1 MPATNPFGKTGTGV
15 IIADCRLMIYDF
27 KPKKINNLKSKIPM
41 SIIQEFLRYN
51 RQTILPEIGYEGQ
64 EKLKKTKVL
73 VIGAGGLGCP
83 ILQYI
88 ATAGVGFIGI
98 MDFDTIEIH
107 NLHRQVLYTENEI
120 GQQKA
125 VVAKEIV
132 SKLNPLIEAVSINE
146 KLTLKNASKIIN
158 QYDIIVDG
166 SDNFTTRYLVN
177 DICVELNKP
186 LVYGSI
192 LKFEGQVAVFN
203 HNGSKNLRD
212 LFPEMPNPKDVPN
225 CNLNGV
231 LGTLPGIIGTMM
243 AHETLKLIL
252 ELPTLKNELI
262 LFNTLNWNFTK
273 LNF

>member
-1 MPATNPFGKTGTGV
+1 
-15 IIADCRLMIYDF
+15 
-27 KPKKINNLKSKIPM
+27 M

-51 RQTILPEIGYEGQ
+51 RQTILPEIGDEGQ
-64 EKLKKTKVL
+64 EKLKKAKVL

-107 NLHRQVLYTENEI
+107 NLHRQILYTENEI
-120 GQQKA
+120 GKEKTL
-125 VVAKEIV
+125 VAKEVV
-132 SKLNPLIEAVSINE
+132 SKLNPLIEVEAINM
-146 KLTLKNASKIIN
+146 KLTSENAGTIIQN
-158 QYDIIVDG
+158 YDVIVDG
-166 SDNFTTRYLVN
+166 SDNFATRYLVN
-177 DICVELNKP
+177 DTCVQFQKP
-186 LVYGSI
+186 LIYGSI
-192 LKFEGQVAVFN
+192 LKFEGQVAIFN

-212 LFPEMPNPKDVPN
+212 LFPEMPDPKEVPN

-252 ELPTLKNELI
+252 ELPTLKNELVI
-262 LFNTLNWNFTK
+262 FNTLNWSFSK

>member
-1 MPATNPFGKTGTGV
+1 
-15 IIADCRLMIYDF
+15 
-27 KPKKINNLKSKIPM
+27 M

-51 RQTILPEIGYEGQ
+51 RQTILPEIADEGQ
-64 EKLKKTKVL
+64 EKLKKAKVL

-88 ATAGVGFIGI
+88 STAGVGFIGI
-98 MDFDTIEIH
+98 IDFDVIEIH
-107 NLHRQVLYTENEI
+107 NLHRQILYTENEI
-120 GQQKA
+120 GQLKA
-125 VVAKEIV
+125 VVAKEV
-132 SKLNPLIEAVSINE
+132 LSELNPLIKVEAIVE
-146 KLTLKNASKIIN
+146 KLTLENASKIIE

-177 DICVELNKP
+177 DTCVALQKP

-212 LFPEMPNPKDVPN
+212 LFPEMPDPKDVPN

-252 ELPTLKNELI
+252 ELSTLKNELV
-262 LFNTLNWNFTK
+262 LFNTLNWSFTK

>member
-1 MPATNPFGKTGTGV
+1 
-15 IIADCRLMIYDF
+15 
-27 KPKKINNLKSKIPM
+27 M
-41 SIIQEFLRYN
+41 SIIKEFLRYS
-51 RQTILPEIGYEGQ
+51 RQTILPEIGDEGQ
-64 EKLKKTKVL
+64 EKLKKARVL

-88 ATAGVGFIGI
+88 GTAGVGFIGI

-107 NLHRQVLYTENEI
+107 NLHRQILYTESEI

-125 VVAKEIV
+125 IVAQNIV
-132 SKLNPLIEAVSINE
+132 SKLNPLIQAEAIPE
-146 KLTLKNASKIIN
+146 KLTVENAVEVIQ
-158 QYDIIVDG
+158 QYDVIVDG
-166 SDNFTTRYLVN
+166 SDNFATRYLVN
-177 DICVELNKP
+177 DTCVHLNKP

-212 LFPEMPNPKDVPN
+212 LFPDMPDPKYVPN
-225 CNLNGV
+225 CNINGV
-231 LGTLPGIIGTMM
+231 LGSLPGIIGTMM

-252 ELPTLKNELI
+252 ELPSLKNELV
-262 LFNTLNWNFTK
+262 LFNTLDWGFTK

>member
-1 MPATNPFGKTGTGV
+1 
-15 IIADCRLMIYDF
+15 
-27 KPKKINNLKSKIPM
+27 M

-51 RQTILPEIGYEGQ
+51 RQTILPEIGDEGQ
-64 EKLKKTKVL
+64 EKLKKAKVL

-88 ATAGVGFIGI
+88 STAGVGCIGI
-98 MDFDTIEIH
+98 IDFDTIEIH
-107 NLHRQVLYTENEI
+107 NLHRQILYTENEI
-120 GQQKA
+120 GQLKA
-125 VVAKEIV
+125 VVAKEV
-132 SKLNPLIEAVSINE
+132 LSELNPLIKIEAITE
-146 KLTLKNASKIIN
+146 KLTLENASKIIE
-158 QYDIIVDG
+158 QYDIVVDG
-166 SDNFTTRYLVN
+166 CDNFTTRYLVN
-177 DICVELNKP
+177 DTCVALQKP

-212 LFPEMPNPKDVPN
+212 LFPEIPDPKDVPN

-231 LGTLPGIIGTMM
+231 LGTLPGMIGTMM

-252 ELPTLKNELI
+252 ELPTLKNELV